1 MKGEVFVVTF
11 PGPVSKDAGERVAG
25 HVKAALG
32 SDARVIVLSDGA
44 TLMRLKP
51 VGEEAQ
57 E

>member
-11 PGPVSKDAGERVAG
+11 PVPVSKDAGERVAG

-44 TLMRLKP
+44 TLTRLKP
-51 VGEEAQ
+51 VDDE
-57 E
+57 